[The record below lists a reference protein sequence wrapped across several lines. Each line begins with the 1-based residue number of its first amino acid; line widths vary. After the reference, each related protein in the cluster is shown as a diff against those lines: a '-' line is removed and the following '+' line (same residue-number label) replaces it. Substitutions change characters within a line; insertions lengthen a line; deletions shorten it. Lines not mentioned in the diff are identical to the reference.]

1 MKMRDI
7 KPTHVISQCIG
18 SGKMLPSCSVIVCTR
33 NRPEQLKQCLHGIRQ
48 LCYPDVDVIVV
59 DNASDNDA
67 AKPIADAWNARYIHE
82 PVIGLSRSRN
92 RGARFSE
99 AEIVAFIDD
108 DAVPNTDW
116 LCNLIEEFFD
126 PSVMAVTGVISAM
139 TPSPA
144 GIEQYS
150 RARQQR
156 REFDSSTDDWFAQ
169 ANFGGIGDGANMAFR
184 RKVFDSWSGFNERL
198 GLGAAV
204 CGGEEHNAF
213 FELIKRGHRVVFTP
227 RSVVQHPFPETSD
240 DARKWSFR
248 CIEAGGGYMARLF
261 FEEPDYRRHLLSF
274 VRKALTRRIRTRR
287 NPLLTRWQEL
297 QAFVSGFRLY
307 WHYRQNAQLK
317 EKRWNKSC

>member
-7 KPTHVISQCIG
+7 LPTPTHVISQCIG
-18 SGKMLPSCSVIVCTR
+18 SGKTLPSCSVIVCTR
-33 NRPEQLKQCLHGIRQ
+33 NRPEQLKQCLQGIRQ

-67 AKPIADAWNARYIHE
+67 AKPIADAWNARYIQE

-99 AEIVAFIDD
+99 AEVVAFIDD

-116 LCNLIEEFFD
+116 LCNLIEEFSD
-126 PSVMAVTGVISAM
+126 PRVMAVTGVISAM

-156 REFDSSTDDWFAQ
+156 REFDSSTDDWFAL

-184 RKVFDSWSGFNERL
+184 RKVFDSWDGFNERL
-198 GLGAAV
+198 GLGTAV
-204 CGGEEHNAF
+204 CGSEEHNAY

-240 DARKWSFR
+240 DARKRSSR
-248 CIEAGGGYMARLF
+248 YVAAGCAYMARLF
-261 FEEPDYRRHLLSF
+261 VEEPVYRRDLLSF

-287 NPLLTRWQEL
+287 DPLLTRWQEL
-297 QAFVSGFRLY
+297 RAFIRGVRLY
-307 WHYRQNAQLK
+307 LHDRHDAQLK
-317 EKRWNKSC
+317 ETR

>member
-7 KPTHVISQCIG
+7 TPTHVISQCIG

-48 LCYPDVDVIVV
+48 VCYPDVDVIVV

-67 AKPIADAWNARYIHE
+67 AKPIADAWNARYIQE

-92 RGARFSE
+92 RGARFSQ

-116 LCNLIEEFFD
+116 LCNLIKEFSD

-150 RARQQR
+150 HADQER
-156 REFDSSTDDWFAQ
+156 REFDSSTDDWFAL
-169 ANFGGIGDGANMAFR
+169 ANFGGMGNGANMAFR
-184 RKVFDSWSGFNERL
+184 RKVFGSWDGFNERL
-198 GLGAAV
+198 GLGTAV
-204 CGGEEHNAF
+204 CGSEEHNAY

-227 RSVVQHPFPETSD
+227 LSVVKHPFPETSD
-240 DARKWSFR
+240 DARKRSSR
-248 CIEAGGGYMARLF
+248 YVAANYAYITRLF
-261 FEEPDYRRHLLSF
+261 VEEPAYRQDLLSF
-274 VRKALTRRIRTRR
+274 VRKALTRRIHARR
-287 NPLLTRWQEL
+287 DPLLTRCQEL
-297 QAFVSGFRLY
+297 RAFIRGVRLY
-307 WHYRQNAQLK
+307 WHERHDQLK
-317 EKRWNKSC
+317 ENR